1 MSSLPEF
8 PSIPA
13 ALSHWAQ
20 QRPDAVAFTFLQ
32 AGGASEQ
39 VTYAQ
44 LEENALRVALSLR
57 ESTRPG
63 DRVLLILPPGLDF
76 LTAFLGCL
84 YGGVVAVPLY
94 PPRPGARLDRI
105 ESVVRS
111 CQPGHAVTTD
121 LFVEQLTAFFGE
133 DATASMRIHPL
144 KSLLHAEP
152 GSAGVASARFGLGL
166 GGEDLAFLQYTS
178 GSTGHPK
185 GVMVSHRNLVQNEEA
200 IAEGFGI
207 RPDDTVLSWLPM
219 YHDMG
224 LIGTALLP
232 VYRGIPSVL
241 LDTFAFVHDP
251 MLWPLA
257 LDRFGATCSGGPNF
271 AYQLLVERY
280 DRTRLTDVDLSRWR
294 IAFNGAEPVR
304 ADTMRDFA
312 TYYGVHGFH
321 RDAFFPCYGL
331 AEATLFVAGAEP
343 GRGYRSRHVSRR
355 ALERGRLVELPEET
369 TEAGTSLVSSGRP
382 ARHTEIVIRG
392 ADDRVMPDGEIG
404 EIWVRGPGV
413 AQGYWN
419 DATATRETFHADT
432 PAHQGVC
439 LRTGDLGFTWQ
450 GELYPVS
457 RSKDLLIVAGRNFY
471 PHDVETVALTACA
484 DLRGGAAAAFQ
495 PDPDAPV
502 VILVA
507 EVARASLARLRDPA
521 AAATVRT
528 EVLRAVGV
536 ECDLQ
541 LAEVVL
547 VFPGSLPKTSSG
559 KIRRSE
565 TRTRHRTGRLR
576 VLGHSEKPPPRPALP
591 TADQLDA
598 LHLRDRET
606 RRQLVRQLLAALVGA
621 AGQHLTAQ
629 DWSRPLAALGLDSLR
644 AATVKVRCEQQL
656 GRSLD
661 SRIFTSDRSIEEIAE
676 ALVVLTG
683 QPSQPAQPEPTTE
696 LTQRVAPAADGQVQM
711 QFYDEFHPQDTAN
724 NLTSAARLSRRY
736 DPDLLRAAV
745 SAAVGRHQALRTV
758 LGSPGSGVQIVRDSP
773 QLDWSQVALTDADES
788 VDAFLRE
795 VADRRFSLTDG
806 PLVRAAVVLTPE
818 STVFMLVCHHAIV
831 DHWSMRVI
839 FMEILAELP
848 GVRLAGQLPAVDRGD
863 YVQRQRWLS
872 ASTGEESA
880 RRRLTA
886 LAERWRPLRDHLLFP
901 TVRTGATAGR
911 NPAANLDFEVDG
923 AERLY
928 RRAQLRGHT
937 PFVSLVAAYLRAL
950 HRTTGEERIV
960 IGTPHH
966 GRDDWRFADTVGY
979 LVNMLPLAGR
989 FDGEEG
995 LAAIEDRSRAELR
1008 TALADADLPFAR
1020 LVKALSPDRHGQT
1033 PLFQATFTFQQS
1045 TDGLLD
1051 DGFSIP
1057 SSGCRQRL
1065 GEVEV
1070 SVVDVPPRDVAF
1082 TVSLYG
1088 TRHADRL
1095 TFRLVYQVERIDAAT
1110 AARIVAEFQSALNEI
1125 AAPGPAP
1132 AVEEAGR

>member
-20 QRPDAVAFTFLQ
+20 RRPDAVAFTFVQ
-32 AGGASEQ
+32 AGGAIEQ

-63 DRVLLILPPGLDF
+63 DRALLILPPGLDF

-84 YGGVVAVPLY
+84 HSGVVAVPLY

-111 CQPGHAVTTD
+111 CQPAHAVTTD
-121 LFVEQLTAFFGE
+121 LFVEQLTAFFGGN
-133 DATASMRIHPL
+133 ATASMRIHPF
-144 KSLLHAEP
+144 KSLLHDEP
-152 GSAGVASARFGLGL
+152 GSAGVAAVRPGP

-178 GSTGHPK
+178 GSTGQPK

-257 LDRFGATCSGGPNF
+257 VDRFGATCSGGPNF

-280 DRTRLTDVDLSRWR
+280 DRARLTDIDLSRWR

-304 ADTMRDFA
+304 AETMRDFA
-312 TYYGVHGFH
+312 TCYGVHGFD

-343 GRGYRSRHVSRR
+343 GTGYRSRQVSRR
-355 ALERGRLVELPEET
+355 ELERGRLVELPEET
-369 TEAGTSLVSSGRP
+369 SEAGTSLVSSGRP

-392 ADDRVMPDGEIG
+392 GDDDRVLPDGEIG
-404 EIWVRGPGV
+404 EICVRGPGV
-413 AQGYWN
+413 AQGYWD
-419 DATATRETFHADT
+419 DATATRQTFHADV
-432 PAHQGVC
+432 PGREGRY

-495 PDPDAPV
+495 PDPDAPPV
-502 VILVA
+502 TLVA

-521 AAATVRT
+521 AAAAVRT

-547 VFPGSLPKTSSG
+547 VYPGSLPKTSSG

-565 TRTRHRTGRLR
+565 TRARHLTGRLR
-576 VLGHSEKPPPRPALP
+576 VLGHSENPQPRPAPP

-598 LHLRDRET
+598 LHRRDRDT
-606 RRQLVRQLLAALVGA
+606 RRQLVRQLLAALVSA
-621 AGQHLTAQ
+621 AGQQLTVQ

-644 AATVKVRCEQQL
+644 TATVKVRCEQQL

-661 SRIFTSDRSIEEIAE
+661 SRLFTSDRSLEEIAE
-676 ALVVLTG
+676 AVVVLTG
-683 QPSQPAQPEPTTE
+683 QPPEPAQPEPTTGSPD
-696 LTQRVAPAADGQVQM
+696 RVAPATDGQVQM

-724 NLTSAARLSRRY
+724 NLTSAVRLSRGY

-745 SAAVGRHQALRTV
+745 SAAVARHPALRTV
-758 LGSPGSGVQIVRDSP
+758 LGSPGSGTQIVRDSP
-773 QLDWSQVALTDADES
+773 QLDWSQVALTDIDES
-788 VDAFLRE
+788 VDSFLRE
-795 VADRRFSLTDG
+795 VADRRFCLTEG
-806 PLVRAAVVLTPE
+806 PLVRAAAVLTPE
-818 STVFMLVCHHAIV
+818 TTVFMLVCHHAIV
-831 DHWSMRVI
+831 DHWSLRVI

-848 GVRLAGQLPAVDRGD
+848 GVRLGGELPATDRGD

-872 ASTGEESA
+872 ASTDDESA

-886 LAERWRPLRDHLLFP
+886 LAERWHPLRDHLLFP
-901 TVRTGATAGR
+901 AVRTGGTPGR
-911 NPAANLDFEVDG
+911 NPAATIDFEVDG
-923 AERLY
+923 ADRLY
-928 RRAQLRGHT
+928 QRAQLRGHT

-950 HRTTGEERIV
+950 HRTTGEQRIV

-989 FDGEEG
+989 FEGEERPEQ
-995 LAAIEDRSRAELR
+995 IEDRSRAELR
-1008 TALADADLPFAR
+1008 DALADADLPFAR
-1020 LVKALSPDRHGQT
+1020 LVKALSPERHGQT

-1095 TFRLVYQVERIDAAT
+1095 TFRLVYQRERIDAAT
-1110 AARIVAEFQSALNEI
+1110 AARIVAEFQSALKEI
-1125 AAPGPAP
+1125 ASPGPAP